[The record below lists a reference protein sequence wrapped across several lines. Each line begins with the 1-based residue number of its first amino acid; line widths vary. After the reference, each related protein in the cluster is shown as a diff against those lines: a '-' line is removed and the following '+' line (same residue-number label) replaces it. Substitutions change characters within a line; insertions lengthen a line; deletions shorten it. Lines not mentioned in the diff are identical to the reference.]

1 MKTISLTKVNLLMN
15 NIIYE
20 DNHLIVVYKDSGML
34 TQSDITGDKDLLSEV
49 KNYIKIKYHKPGN
62 VYLGMVQRLDRMT
75 SGLIVFART
84 SKAAS
89 RLSEDI
95 RKHKVEKKYLAVCHD
110 NFKRDKGRLTDKI
123 AKIDKKAVISPEGK
137 EAILDYE
144 VIARKKGQALVSIN
158 LVTGR
163 YNQIRCQLA
172 SLGSPIYSDY
182 KYGNSEDGNLA
193 LSAYYL
199 SFTHPVTKEKLCFK
213 KMIIRDAFKNF
224 EGEINEFI

>member
-1 MKTISLTKVNLLMN
+1 MKVNLLMN
-15 NIIYE
+15 NILYE
-20 DNHLIVVYKDSGML
+20 DNHLIVVYKESGML

-49 KNYIKIKYHKPGN
+49 KKYIKIKYHKPGN

-75 SGLIVFART
+75 SGIIVFART

-95 RKHKVEKKYLAVCHD
+95 RKRKLKKKYLAICHD
-110 NFKRDKGRLTDKI
+110 HFTKDKGRLIDKI
-123 AKIDKKAVISPEGK
+123 VKVDKKAIIRSDGK

-144 VIARKKGQALVSIN
+144 VLARKNSKALVSIN
-158 LVTGR
+158 LVSGR

-172 SLGSPIYSDY
+172 HIGCPIYSDY
-182 KYGNSEDGNLA
+182 KYGRQEEGNLA

-199 SFTHPVTKEKLCFK
+199 SFNHPVKKEEMIFK
-213 KMIIRDAFKNF
+213 KMIIRDAFKDF

>member
-1 MKTISLTKVNLLMN
+1 MN
-15 NIIYE
+15 NILYE
-20 DNHLIVVYKDSGML
+20 DNHVIVLYKESGLL

-49 KNYIKIKYHKPGN
+49 KDYLKIKYHKPGN

-75 SGLIVFART
+75 SGLIVFGRT

-110 NFKRDKGRLTDKI
+110 HFVKDKGRLIDKI
-123 AKIDKKAVISPEGK
+123 KKVDKKAIIASDGK
-137 EAILDYE
+137 EAILDFQ
-144 VIARKKGQALVSIN
+144 VLARKKGKALVSIR

-182 KYGNSEDGNLA
+182 KYGNGEDGNLA

-199 SFTHPVTKEKLCFK
+199 SFMHPVKKEMMTFK
-213 KMIIRDAFKNF
+213 KMIIRDAFKDF